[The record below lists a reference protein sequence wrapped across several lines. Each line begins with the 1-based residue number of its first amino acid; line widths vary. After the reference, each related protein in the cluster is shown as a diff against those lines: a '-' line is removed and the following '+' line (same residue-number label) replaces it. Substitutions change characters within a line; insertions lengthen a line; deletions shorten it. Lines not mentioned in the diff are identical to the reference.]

1 MPVVSNSSPLIGL
14 EQIGQLD
21 LLHSL
26 FGEIFIPDG
35 VAAEVSATVRPRPWI
50 RNQSLLHPL
59 LAETQTPALGVG
71 EREAI
76 CLAVEMQASAIILD
90 DEPARKTANKLNL
103 RVIGTAGVLVLA
115 KERQL
120 IGSVR
125 SCLDALVDHRFYL
138 SRALYELILS
148 RVGESKDNEQ

>member
-35 VAAEVSATVRPRPWI
+35 VAAEVSATVRLRPWI
-50 RNQSLLHPL
+50 RKQSVLQPL
-59 LAETQTPALGVG
+59 LAETKTPALGVG

-76 CLAVEMQASAIILD
+76 CLAVEMRASAIILD
-90 DEPARKTANKLNL
+90 DEPARKAANKLNL
-103 RVIGTAGVLVLA
+103 RVIGTAGVVLA

-125 SCLDALVDHRFYL
+125 SCLDALIDHRFYL

-148 RVGESKDNEQ
+148 RVDELKDNER